1 MEKEEFQNKKN
12 KNSSSSGKEKKEDS
26 LPSDKES
33 AERTNKNIK
42 NNLSEGASENK
53 SPSEE
58 FQEEATKEGESR
70 KEAEVEAEKKKA
82 TSSQESAQE
91 QEKKRKK
98 EQDQPASEEEKKVEK
113 RQENDTEKASQKEQ
127 NSSLSKLEKE
137 KEELEKL
144 RKKVDEQRREI
155 EKQRKGQKEELKEK
169 REKMKERIEK
179 LTQGHEELRKKR
191 EELEQK
197 IQQEEQ
203 RGKKE
208 PTQPVSEREKREEQK
223 KKIKQKKQDIDII
236 SIMVTAFFVLAIG
249 GLIFFFFAYNPK
261 PNLSTPEPPDAK
273 EANLSKPPIVHTE
286 CKEGKCV
293 EVEGKGESVCEA
305 DSECTH
311 TECRGDKCVLV
322 NKKGEDLCQ
331 KDKDCKPALPPIIID
346 ISEKIILSKLN
357 PDVFISKIDKK
368 FKTKYEPGTFIEL
381 VPKYNGELLTIS
393 QLFKGLALHPPE
405 AAVGNLK
412 NYTMYLYS
420 QEELFT
426 QERRNRLGIAFKIK
440 EGEVQT
446 VEDSM
451 KQWEKNL
458 PDDFYKVHSL
468 WQRGEKASDN
478 FLNCKDP
485 DYSDAGRVGVKYTNF
500 PEPDLS
506 IDWAIFK
513 DILIITTSR
522 ESMYRTIDRLR
533 EQQE

>member
-12 KNSSSSGKEKKEDS
+12 RNSPSSGKEKREDS
-26 LPSDKES
+26 LSSDKES
-33 AERTNKNIK
+33 AEKTNENIK
-42 NNLSEGASENK
+42 NNLSEGTSKGKNASEG
-53 SPSEE
+53 S
-58 FQEEATKEGESR
+58 QEEGTKEGKSR
-70 KEAEVEAEKKKA
+70 KESEVEAEKKKA
-82 TSSQESAQE
+82 TSSQESAEEQE
-91 QEKKRKK
+91 QKRKK

-113 RQENDTEKASQKEQ
+113 SQENDTEEASQKEQ
-127 NSSLSKLEKE
+127 EQDSSLSDLEKE
-137 KEELEKL
+137 KQELEKL
-144 RKKVDEQRREI
+144 REKLDKQKREI

-169 REKMKERIEK
+169 KEKMKERVEK
-179 LTQGHEELRKKR
+179 LTQGREELRKKR

-197 IQQEEQ
+197 MQQ
-203 RGKKE
+203 GK
-208 PTQPVSEREKREEQK
+208 QERENQK
-223 KKIKQKKQDIDII
+223 KKIKGKKQGIDIV
-236 SIMVTAFFVLAIG
+236 SIIVTAFFVLAVG
-249 GLIFFFFAYNPK
+249 GLIFFFFAYNPQ
-261 PNLSTPEPPDAK
+261 PNLSTPESPKAR
-273 EANLSKPPIVHTE
+273 EANLSKPPVTHTE
-286 CKEGKCV
+286 CREGKCV
-293 EVEGKGESVCEA
+293 EVQGEGESVCEV

-331 KDKDCKPALPPIIID
+331 KDKDCKPALPPIVID
-346 ISEKIILSKLN
+346 VSEEIILSELN
-357 PDVFISKIDKK
+357 PDVFISKIDEK
-368 FKTKYEPGTFIEL
+368 FKTEYEPGTFIEL

-393 QLFKGLALHPPE
+393 QLFKGLALNPPE

-446 VEDSM
+446 VENSM
-451 KQWEKNL
+451 EQWEKNL

-468 WQRGEKASDN
+468 WQRGEKASDD

-485 DYSDAGRVGVKYTNF
+485 DYSNAGRVGIRYTNF

-506 IDWAIFK
+506 IDWAIFE
-513 DILIITTSR
+513 DILVITTSR

-533 EQQE
+533 EQQD